1 MKRILS
7 ILSVATLF
15 VLIGCTDSNDDMEI
29 VYDSIIEPDFTVA
42 AAEIV
47 AGVTPVT
54 FTNTTSVEGT
64 TVAEY
69 FWHFGFSGEGNWSEE
84 AEPDPIVYN
93 QAGEYTVTLTAW
105 GADGNRATVKKVVT
119 VLADNVVPTADF
131 SYSPMMVNVG
141 DEVTFTDKSTDSDGE
156 IVSREWVFPDGSTS
170 TETNPSYTF
179 TQKGMFQVKLTVTDD
194 RGGESSATKSIN
206 VRDGDVSD
214 FTLLWSTEVAS
225 ADALCDANVVT
236 VSDLGY
242 VYAVTG
248 EGKLVALDAEG
259 AVAWEY
265 DAAAQDKVNLRKEIA
280 YPSVDADGTVYWWR
294 TPTATIRP
302 SRPSMRSR
310 VRRAP
315 CSGRTRRPTPQAPAS
330 PSRRRASARTWSSS
344 AAGARTARSADS
356 RNRRDAIRPRPL
368 RPTAAVRRARS
379 SSKTAW

>member
-156 IVSREWVFPDGSTS
+156 IVSREWAFP
-170 TETNPSYTF
+170 
-179 TQKGMFQVKLTVTDD
+179 TV
-194 RGGESSATKSIN
+194 RPRRRRI
-206 VRDGDVSD
+206 
-214 FTLLWSTEVAS
+214 
-225 ADALCDANVVT
+225 
-236 VSDLGY
+236 
-242 VYAVTG
+242 
-248 EGKLVALDAEG
+248 
-259 AVAWEY
+259 
-265 DAAAQDKVNLRKEIA
+265 
-280 YPSVDADGTVYWWR
+280 P
-294 TPTATIRP
+294 PT
-302 SRPSMRSR
+302 
-310 VRRAP
+310 
-315 CSGRTRRPTPQAPAS
+315 
-330 PSRRRASARTWSSS
+330 PSRRRVCS
-344 AAGARTARSADS
+344 
-356 RNRRDAIRPRPL
+356 
-368 RPTAAVRRARS
+368 RS
-379 SSKTAW
+379 S

>member
-119 VLADNVVPTADF
+119 VLADNVVPTAR
-131 SYSPMMVNVG
+131 SSRANGCSP
-141 DEVTFTDKSTDSDGE
+141 
-156 IVSREWVFPDGSTS
+156 
-170 TETNPSYTF
+170 
-179 TQKGMFQVKLTVTDD
+179 TV
-194 RGGESSATKSIN
+194 RPRRRRILP
-206 VRDGDVSD
+206 
-214 FTLLWSTEVAS
+214 TL
-225 ADALCDANVVT
+225 
-236 VSDLGY
+236 
-242 VYAVTG
+242 
-248 EGKLVALDAEG
+248 
-259 AVAWEY
+259 
-265 DAAAQDKVNLRKEIA
+265 
-280 YPSVDADGTVYWWR
+280 
-294 TPTATIRP
+294 
-302 SRPSMRSR
+302 
-310 VRRAP
+310 
-315 CSGRTRRPTPQAPAS
+315 
-330 PSRRRASARTWSSS
+330 SRRRACS
-344 AAGARTARSADS
+344 
-356 RNRRDAIRPRPL
+356 
-368 RPTAAVRRARS
+368 RS
-379 SSKTAW
+379 S

>member
-131 SYSPMMVNVG
+131 SYSPM
-141 DEVTFTDKSTDSDGE
+141 
-156 IVSREWVFPDGSTS
+156 
-170 TETNPSYTF
+170 
-179 TQKGMFQVKLTVTDD
+179 
-194 RGGESSATKSIN
+194 SAT
-206 VRDGDVSD
+206 R
-214 FTLLWSTEVAS
+214 
-225 ADALCDANVVT
+225 
-236 VSDLGY
+236 
-242 VYAVTG
+242 
-248 EGKLVALDAEG
+248 
-259 AVAWEY
+259 
-265 DAAAQDKVNLRKEIA
+265 
-280 YPSVDADGTVYWWR
+280 
-294 TPTATIRP
+294 
-302 SRPSMRSR
+302 
-310 VRRAP
+310 
-315 CSGRTRRPTPQAPAS
+315 
-330 PSRRRASARTWSSS
+330 
-344 AAGARTARSADS
+344 
-356 RNRRDAIRPRPL
+356 
-368 RPTAAVRRARS
+368 
-379 SSKTAW
+379 

>member
-1 MKRILS
+1 M
-7 ILSVATLF
+7 
-15 VLIGCTDSNDDMEI
+15 
-29 VYDSIIEPDFTVA
+29 
-42 AAEIV
+42 
-47 AGVTPVT
+47 
-54 FTNTTSVEGT
+54 EGT

-141 DEVTFTDKSTDSDGE
+141 DEVTFTDKST
-156 IVSREWVFPDGSTS
+156 VA
-170 TETNPSYTF
+170 
-179 TQKGMFQVKLTVTDD
+179 DD

-248 EGKLVALDAEG
+248 DGKLVALDAEG

-280 YPSVDADGTVYWWR
+280 YPSVDADGTVYWVAHAYGDDSAV
-294 TPTATIRP
+294 PTVYAFEGCLLYT
-302 SRPSMRSR
+302 
-310 VRRAP
+310 
-315 CSGRTRRPTPQAPAS
+315 S
-330 PSRRRASARTWSSS
+330 PSP
-344 AAGARTARSADS
+344 
-356 RNRRDAIRPRPL
+356 RD
-368 RPTAAVRRARS
+368 
-379 SSKTAW
+379 